1 MPVSEKWFKIF
12 KIMAERLTTKE
23 YEEVTDHIYKSHLID
38 NEYLDE
44 DIMGMNSDI
53 VNAKN
58 EVNRERKGNMRSK
71 IRLITIR
78 GKKNVQIYL
87 AVFIESEFGE
97 VVVFDFK
104 RPHRSGIN
112 TQSLVRLTF
121 LLRATSKSELK
132 KYKETA

>member
-12 KIMAERLTTKE
+12 KIMAERLTAKE

-38 NEYLDE
+38 NEYLEE

-58 EVNRERKGNMRSK
+58 EVNQERKGKMRSK

-78 GKKNVQIYL
+78 GKKNV
-87 AVFIESEFGE
+87 
-97 VVVFDFK
+97 
-104 RPHRSGIN
+104 
-112 TQSLVRLTF
+112 
-121 LLRATSKSELK
+121 
-132 KYKETA
+132 

>member
-23 YEEVTDHIYKSHLID
+23 YEKVTDHIYESHLID

-58 EVNRERKGNMRSK
+58 EVNQERKGKMRSK

-78 GKKNVQIYL
+78 GKKNV
-87 AVFIESEFGE
+87 
-97 VVVFDFK
+97 
-104 RPHRSGIN
+104 
-112 TQSLVRLTF
+112 
-121 LLRATSKSELK
+121 
-132 KYKETA
+132 

>member
-58 EVNRERKGNMRSK
+58 EVNQERKGNMRSK

-78 GKKNVQIYL
+78 GKKCL
-87 AVFIESEFGE
+87 
-97 VVVFDFK
+97 DL
-104 RPHRSGIN
+104 SG
-112 TQSLVRLTF
+112 SV
-121 LLRATSKSELK
+121 
-132 KYKETA
+132 